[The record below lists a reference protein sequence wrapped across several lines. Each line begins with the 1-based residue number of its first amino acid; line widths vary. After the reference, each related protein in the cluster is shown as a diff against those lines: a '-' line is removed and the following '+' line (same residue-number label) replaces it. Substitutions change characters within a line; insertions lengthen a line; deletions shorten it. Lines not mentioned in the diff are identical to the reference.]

1 MHGNFQSTCVCQGTN
16 ACIFNI
22 SIPERY
28 MYRGVSVNV
37 GLMAAMK
44 SNHQILGNFELTIS
58 VQQLNVHTQTYTHT
72 YIPQVSSIT
81 PITDVFYQ

>member
-1 MHGNFQSTCVCQGTN
+1 
-16 ACIFNI
+16 
-22 SIPERY
+22 

-58 VQQLNVHTQTYTHT
+58 VPQLNVHTQTHRHTHT
-72 YIPQVSSIT
+72 NKNTHTQTHTNTHTLTYHEYHPSLRLQMYFINSI
-81 PITDVFYQ
+81 